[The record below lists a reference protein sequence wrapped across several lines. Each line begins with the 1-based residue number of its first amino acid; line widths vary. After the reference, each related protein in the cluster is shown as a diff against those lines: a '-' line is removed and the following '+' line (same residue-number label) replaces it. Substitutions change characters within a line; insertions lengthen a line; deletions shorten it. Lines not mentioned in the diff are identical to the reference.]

1 MTDAPYALWRD
12 RLLDA
17 ALPHAAFEGWNQRT
31 LAMAARDAG
40 LAPGEVEQAA
50 PRGALDLIDAFADR
64 ADQAMLHRLTE
75 TDLATLKIRE
85 KVTLAVRARLESL
98 AGQQEAVRRAALTL
112 AQPMNAPDAA
122 RIGWRTADRIWRA
135 LGDPSTDINWYSK
148 RAILAGVHA
157 ATLAV
162 WLQDDDPA
170 HADTWAFLDRR
181 IAGIMQFEKAKA
193 SVRTLASKLPR
204 ATDLLARL
212 RYGMAPRPRP

>member
-1 MTDAPYALWRD
+1 MTAAPYAVWRD

-31 LAMAARDAG
+31 LALAARDAG
-40 LAPGEVEQAA
+40 LSPGEVEQAA
-50 PRGALDLIDAFADR
+50 PRGALDLIDALADR
-64 ADQAMLHRLTE
+64 ADRAMLAHLSE
-75 TDLATLKIRE
+75 TDLAALRIRE

-98 AGQQEAVRRAALTL
+98 VGQQEAVRRAALTL
-112 AQPMNAPDAA
+112 ALPVNAPEAA

-135 LGDPSTDINWYSK
+135 LGDPSTDFNWYSK

-162 WLQDDDPA
+162 WLQDDDVA

-181 IAGIMQFEKAKA
+181 ISGIMQFEKAKA

-212 RYGMAPRPRP
+212 RYGMAPRTRP

>member
-1 MTDAPYALWRD
+1 MTDAPYAAWRD
-12 RLLDA
+12 RLLDG

-31 LAMAARDAG
+31 VALAARDAG
-40 LAPGEVEQAA
+40 LSPGEVEQAL
-50 PRGALDLIDAFADR
+50 PRGAPDLIDALADR
-64 ADQAMLHRLTE
+64 ADQAMLERLSE
-75 TDLATLKIRE
+75 TDLTVLKVRE
-85 KVTLAVRARLESL
+85 KVALAVRSRLESL
-98 AGQQEAVRRAALTL
+98 AGQQEAVRRAALAL
-112 AQPMNAPDAA
+112 ALPQNAPDAA

-135 LGDPSTDINWYSK
+135 LGDPSTDLNWYTK
-148 RAILAGVHA
+148 RGILAGVHA

-212 RYGMAPRPRP
+212 RYGLTPRPRP

>member
-17 ALPHAAFEGWNQRT
+17 ALPHAAFDGWNQRM
-31 LAMAARDAG
+31 LALAARDAG
-40 LAPGEVEQAA
+40 LSPGEVEQAT
-50 PRGALDLIDAFADR
+50 PRGVIDLIDALADR
-64 ADQAMLHRLTE
+64 ADQAMLARLAE
-75 TDLATLKIRE
+75 TDLAALKIRE
-85 KVTLAVRARLESL
+85 RVTLAVRARLESL
-98 AGQQEAVRRAALTL
+98 AGHQAAVRRAALTL
-112 AQPMNAPDAA
+112 ALPVHAPEAA

-135 LGDPSTDINWYSK
+135 LGDPSTDFNWYSK

-162 WLQDDDPA
+162 WLQDDDTA

-212 RYGMAPRPRP
+212 RYGLRPQTRP